1 MARHVVL
8 RAAEL
13 PEGESR
19 IVTVRGREIAVFNL
33 GGEFFALVNRCPWRR
48 ACPSR
53 WRRSMW
59 WSRCDAWIMT
69 RRPG

>member
-33 GGEFFALVNRCPWRR
+33 GGEFFAPC
-48 ACPSR
+48 
-53 WRRSMW
+53 
-59 WSRCDAWIMT
+59 MT
-69 RRPG
+69 PPRKKGR